1 MKEARRGPRFTVVS
15 ALGTSRRSSTSFHPR
30 IGERFVFR
38 MSNIK
43 RDAHFRAAAVCHKA
57 TLVHTRI
64 TLHRHGPEQ
73 MDKLWHFVVG
83 STGFVLFSEHLPL
96 LRLNLLL
103 LRLPPSVR
111 PPLFT
116 HVSIS
121 LFFHG
126 LGRVKAHLP
135 DTLLYLPP
143 HPKHTYYYY
152 SRPCAHMFFLYIYVY
167 ILFTYYF
174 RAYIYMYIYI

>member
-1 MKEARRGPRFTVVS
+1 MPPR
-15 ALGTSRRSSTSFHPR
+15 
-30 IGERFVFR
+30 
-38 MSNIK
+38 
-43 RDAHFRAAAVCHKA
+43 AHAYHTAPSWAK
-57 TLVHTRI
+57 LV
-64 TLHRHGPEQ
+64 
-73 MDKLWHFVVG
+73 DKLWHFVVG

-96 LRLNLLL
+96 LRLNLLY

-116 HVSIS
+116 HISIS

-126 LGRVKAHLP
+126 SVASSAHVP
-135 DTLLYLPP
+135 GMLLYLPP

-167 ILFTYYF
+167 ILLPITSAHIYT
-174 RAYIYMYIYI
+174 YIYEHIATRAHTYTYTIFLYVYSYIYTHILYNRVIC